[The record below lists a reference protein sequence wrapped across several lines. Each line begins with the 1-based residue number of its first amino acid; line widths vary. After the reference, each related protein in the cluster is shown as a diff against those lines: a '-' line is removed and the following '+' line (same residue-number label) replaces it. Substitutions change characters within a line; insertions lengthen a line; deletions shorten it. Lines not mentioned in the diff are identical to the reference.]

1 MPRKPRKRRG
11 TTAMTYQQI
20 LCLIERKNRI
30 PGQHFR
36 DENHRKEAW
45 RNNKSAIMALQGQP
59 LEVGKDSAALQ
70 QALHRDIWFQ
80 YFERPMAFYEYDR
93 CEILGGHP
101 DKRTLFFIE
110 RTCCG
115 VEYDAEIDQAP
126 KNAVIYKN
134 EKEYLI
140 KNDLLNAAEKQ
151 LLKAE
156 NAK

>member
-1 MPRKPRKRRG
+1 
-11 TTAMTYQQI
+11 MTYQQI

-80 YFERPMAFYEYDR
+80 YFERPMAFYEYDMG
-93 CEILGGHP
+93 EVFTGHP
-101 DKRTLFFIE
+101 DKRTLVFIE
-110 RTCCG
+110 STCCG
-115 VEYDAEIDQAP
+115 IEYEADVDQAP
-126 KNAVIYKN
+126 PNAVIFKN
-134 EKEYLI
+134 QKEYLVE
-140 KNDLLNAAEKQ
+140 NNLLNPAEMRLLRAEK
-151 LLKAE
+151 A
-156 NAK
+156 